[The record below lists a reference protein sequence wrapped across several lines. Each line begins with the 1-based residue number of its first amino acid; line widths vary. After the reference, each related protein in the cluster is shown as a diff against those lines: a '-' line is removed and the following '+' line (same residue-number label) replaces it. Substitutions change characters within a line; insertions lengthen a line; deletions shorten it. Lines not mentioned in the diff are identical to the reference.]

1 MATRITSILGLAV
14 LAGCAQP
21 DTDWQGPFTWSTT
34 YGQPFEAMTY
44 CLSANST
51 NYVAITGV
59 DGRQGIGTVTLSFK
73 HNNSPAG
80 QFSVQRLGE
89 KSSEVTFTSSV
100 RTLGGGSYLDRHA
113 REAAD
118 NCAR

>member
-1 MATRITSILGLAV
+1 MAKRFTFILGLAI
-14 LAGCAQP
+14 LAGCSEP
-21 DTDWQGPFTWSTT
+21 NTSWQGPFTWSTT

-44 CLSANST
+44 CLAANATS
-51 NYVAITGV
+51 YVAITGI
-59 DGRQGIGTVTLSFK
+59 DGRQGIGTVELSFK
-73 HNNSPAG
+73 RNNSPAG
-80 QFSVQRLGE
+80 QFTVRRLGE

-118 NCAR
+118 NCAQ

>member
-1 MATRITSILGLAV
+1 MAKRITSIVGLAV
-14 LAGCAQP
+14 LVGCAQP
-21 DTDWQGPFTWSTT
+21 DTSWQGPFTWSTT

-51 NYVAITGV
+51 AYVAITSI
-59 DGRQGIGTVTLSFK
+59 DGRQGVGSVALSSK
-73 HNNSPAG
+73 RDNSPAG
-80 QFSVQRLGE
+80 EFVVRRVGE
-89 KSSEVTFTSSV
+89 KSSEVTFTSHV

-118 NCAR
+118 NCAQ